1 MIPLVYC
8 NSNLGQ
14 DSLWTVVI
22 VGAVVAVGI
31 LGGRSAK
38 PAAILAVCLIGLL
51 LPTAAIFE
59 LWPIKVVTAESCGVT
74 PDPTLTVVAVFLSP
88 LLMAVAYFCSRR
100 SKLPR
105 A

>member
-8 NSNLGQ
+8 NYDQGQ
-14 DSLWTVVI
+14 DYFWTAVI

-38 PAAILAVCLIGLL
+38 PAAILVICLIGLL
-51 LPTAAIFE
+51 LPIAATFE
-59 LWPIKVVTAESCGVT
+59 LWPIKVYMVESCGVT
-74 PDPTLTVVAVFLSP
+74 PDPTLTLFAVFLSP
-88 LLMAVAYFCSRR
+88 FLMAVAYFCSRR
-100 SKLPR
+100 SKLPH